1 MTQVIVHIDERLLEE
16 AQRLSGAKTKEEI
29 IELALHELIHRLRR
43 RQIASHAGAVELELT
58 QEDLRRMR
66 EGR

>member
-1 MTQVIVHIDERLLEE
+1 MTQVIVRIDERLLEE
-16 AQRLSGAKTKEEI
+16 AQRLSGAKTKEDI

-43 RQIASHAGAVELELT
+43 KQIAGHAGAVELELT

>member
-1 MTQVIVHIDERLLEE
+1 MTQVIVRIDERLLEE

-43 RQIASHAGAVELELT
+43 RQIASHPGAVELELT
-58 QEDLRRMR
+58 PEDLRRMR
-66 EGR
+66 ERR